1 MSFIKGIT
9 CLAHAFRK
17 KRLSCEVVYK
27 IRDGVEHKILASPWF
42 NSFQSTEGID
52 YESSPALTQ
61 KTAQWTILVSELTFN
76 DTFYKP
82 CAGDLII
89 DNIGGIESVNVV
101 DSIGG
106 EPQWIWNPSDPSKKT
121 IIVFTVRRSI

>member
-9 CLAHAFRK
+9 RLAHALRK

-27 IRDGVEHKILASPWF
+27 TQDGIEHEISASPWF
-42 NSFQSTEGID
+42 NSFQDTQGID

-61 KTAQWTILVSELTFN
+61 KTAQWTILVSELTFGGK
-76 DTFYKP
+76 FYKP
-82 CAGDLII
+82 RVGDLII
-89 DNIGGIESVNVV
+89 DNIGGIESINVV
-101 DSIGG
+101 SSVAVN
-106 EPQWIWNPSDPSKKT
+106 PQWIWNPSDPSKRT